1 MSSFIISSL
10 KKRTKYSKR
19 FYKNPSDYN
28 KNLLNNQANRC
39 TKLIIQAKE
48 KNISKMSAKLDN
60 PNTTPKTYWSIL
72 KVH

>member
-19 FYKNPSDYN
+19 FNKNPSDYN
-28 KNLLNNQANRC
+28 KNLLNNQANKC

-60 PNTTPKTYWSIL
+60 PNTAPKTYWSIL